1 MSLRFF
7 TDHCVANSVI
17 EVLRDAGHEVR
28 ILKEHIPR
36 DSDDPVVIAKAQELP
51 AILLSLN
58 GDFSDIVTYPPSNYK
73 GIVALQVRNHPEVI
87 PTIMQRLLDY
97 LAAHPDMSSYEG
109 QLLLV
114 EAHRTRVR
122 K

>member
-1 MSLRFF
+1 MSLTFF
-7 TDHCVANSVI
+7 ADHCVPNSVI
-17 EVLRDAGHEVR
+17 QVLRDAGHEVR

-51 AILLSLN
+51 AILVSLN

-73 GIVALQVRNHPEVI
+73 GIIALQVRNHPRVI
-87 PTIMQRLLDY
+87 PALMQRLLDY

-114 EAHRTRVR
+114 EAHRIRVR